1 VQEVL
6 GVSLADAVVV
16 EEYAYILCG
25 QLIDLRVKGQWV
37 AGVADDVAAALRE
50 PQKPRAITCLFSW
63 NTMEVPVPPRLSV

>member
-1 VQEVL
+1 MQEVL